1 VRRRRPRSELPSDPL
16 NDRRPDEYFASDAAA
31 AKELDWTVCLVDVD
45 ALGAGD
51 ASSAVRRLAGT
62 SDRAV
67 YRGWMVRWEHYAQ
80 LEAALTA

>member
-16 NDRRPDEYFASDAAA
+16 NDRRPDEYFAGDVAAA
-31 AKELDWTVCLVDVD
+31 RELHWTVGLVDVD